1 MRTSYLY
8 GIGGAI
14 DGFRV
19 IRYVDIDSDSI
30 SIMTFKYEALK
41 LRANYPAIKRVF
53 AVDSNYGVYRSYMD
67 AKRRPTVDNNLA
79 FVDLLEKQ
87 GIEIN

>member
-1 MRTSYLY
+1 MRTVYLY

-14 DGFRV
+14 DDFRV
-19 IRYVDIDSDSI
+19 IRCVDIDRDSI
-30 SIMTFKYEALK
+30 SIMTFKHEALQ
-41 LRANYPAIKRVF
+41 LRAIYPAIKRVF
-53 AVDSNYGVYRSYMD
+53 AGDNNYDVYRSYME